1 MKRILVS
8 ILLLTTL
15 FNFGCSKQKQQKKAS
30 PKVIV
35 CPVTQQKVHPT
46 DTMVGQVVALEKV
59 ALRARITGFIEK
71 QPVENGAFVKK
82 GDIIFLIQKIQYEA
96 EVLSAQGNL
105 EKAQATLEN
114 ATINYNRQKY
124 LAAKQAVSQRDFDL
138 AAANLGD
145 AQGGLKLAQADL
157 IEAKLNLSYTEIIAP
172 FDGKIGIAAYDP
184 GNLVSPD
191 SGVLVE
197 IVMLDPV
204 FVQFN
209 LIEQNLLD
217 YIEKKYSNKNLAN
230 KPNKITLAERIAVKL
245 ILSNGQKYPLTGKI
259 EYSDNVIDSLTG
271 SILLRAIFKNS
282 QRMLIPGAY
291 VNVILERKDPLEA
304 LLVPQDAVQMDQV
317 GSFVYVLEKNN
328 TVKYT
333 SVIVGAVYGIGLS
346 VKSGLKAGDLVV
358 YQGIQKLRD
367 GMKVIPK
374 TVKYDEIMD
383 KIKKTESNNSKSKNK
398 RIGGDFLTTQ
408 VNAEDDTSKIMD
420 FNKMSDKENKNI
432 EQEKIKPVKNDKK
445 DSVQIQNIE
454 ANSNDLRAGKF
465 RNGSEDSAIEKEI
478 KEGDKQIIRTSK
490 NIKKIEDEGILTT
503 KIKGRNKVKTIDAN
517 ELNNLPTE
525 TQKSIQDNI
534 QAQNNLQRTI
544 SKTPQDN
551 VQ

>member
-1 MKRILVS
+1 
-8 ILLLTTL
+8 
-15 FNFGCSKQKQQKKAS
+15 
-30 PKVIV
+30 
-35 CPVTQQKVHPT
+35 
-46 DTMVGQVVALEKV
+46 
-59 ALRARITGFIEK
+59 
-71 QPVENGAFVKK
+71 
-82 GDIIFLIQKIQYEA
+82 
-96 EVLSAQGNL
+96 
-105 EKAQATLEN
+105 
-114 ATINYNRQKY
+114 
-124 LAAKQAVSQRDFDL
+124 
-138 AAANLGD
+138 
-145 AQGGLKLAQADL
+145 
-157 IEAKLNLSYTEIIAP
+157 
-172 FDGKIGIAAYDP
+172 
-184 GNLVSPD
+184 
-191 SGVLVE
+191 
-197 IVMLDPV
+197 
-204 FVQFN
+204 
-209 LIEQNLLD
+209 
-217 YIEKKYSNKNLAN
+217 
-230 KPNKITLAERIAVKL
+230 
-245 ILSNGQKYPLTGKI
+245 
-259 EYSDNVIDSLTG
+259 
-271 SILLRAIFKNS
+271 
-282 QRMLIPGAY
+282 
-291 VNVILERKDPLEA
+291 
-304 LLVPQDAVQMDQV
+304 MDQV

-374 TVKYDEIMD
+374 TVKNDEIMD